1 MCFDNNQLFVQSQP
15 IALDVRQNV
24 QTGNGYS
31 SSSGSDVTSSDNS
44 YNSGG
49 DWTNSDK
56 SYNFEFGLSDNR
68 RKEVADESGN
78 VRGQV
83 KLGMEWGHTKRT

>member
-1 MCFDNNQLFVQSQP
+1 MPEFYAEKLKPFTRYRLKVFV
-15 IALDVRQNV
+15 VN
-24 QTGNGYS
+24 
-31 SSSGSDVTSSDNS
+31 SDNS

-56 SYNFEFGLSDNR
+56 SSNFEYGLSDNR

-83 KLGMEWGHTKRT
+83 KLGME

>member
-1 MCFDNNQLFVQSQP
+1 M
-15 IALDVRQNV
+15 

-83 KLGMEWGHTKRT
+83 KLGME